1 MHKVESGHLVGVVLD
16 KEADVEVNQEFDREV
31 ANVFDEQVVDKLDED
46 YFEEYIVQPTN
57 SQGAVQ
63 KMLLHLIHK
72 LAKLKV

>member
-1 MHKVESGHLVGVVLD
+1 MVLD

-31 ANVFDEQVVDKLDED
+31 ANVYDELVIDKLDQD